1 VLVLLV
7 TWGFSVW
14 VNNFSNIDKIYGS
27 VGTVIL
33 LMNIVYINALVLI
46 IGFEINVSIA
56 SIKAK
61 SDKRIAAET
70 LADSVEDRF

>member
-1 VLVLLV
+1 
-7 TWGFSVW
+7 
-14 VNNFSNIDKIYGS
+14 
-27 VGTVIL
+27 L

-61 SDKRIAAET
+61 GDKRIAAET